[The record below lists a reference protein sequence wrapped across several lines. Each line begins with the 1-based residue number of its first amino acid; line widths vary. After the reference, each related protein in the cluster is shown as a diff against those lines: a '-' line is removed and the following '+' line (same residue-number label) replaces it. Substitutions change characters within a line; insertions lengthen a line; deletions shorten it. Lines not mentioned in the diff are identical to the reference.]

1 MPSVRTKLRLCSNQ
15 GALQQRSEEEE
26 LSLAQLRQLFKRHNS
41 QYQHTNHAATTQSS
55 KVDVAPLPAFEMAD
69 AIGIA
74 DTINLLA
81 ASLKDMAGES
91 SDGDFADMAELQ
103 EALEKATKTLQSF
116 RASRQAEITTMLP
129 TKDVTFYDGKVLP
142 KSPLK
147 SSTTTTQTPRRSNV
161 SSSSSPLQV
170 VTGRCPSPQRLLQ
183 TALSCSSGFLATI
196 GDDDGSPPPT
206 PGLLEL
212 MDDEEKHEEN
222 KLKKEASESKKPKT
236 RRKQGK
242 KLSLDFT
249 DFAGYKDEGKK
260 NIQIT
265 KGDIDIR
272 IWGPSVGGL
281 TLTTGGTSA
290 SSGDNDSSPGEA
302 RSGATWVIRSDRKD
316 SEGKTAIRD
325 KPRSSCTKPTPND
338 DRHRAQHHHHH
349 HQQQQQQKIHR
360 KSLFPWPTMKGHV
373 KRERLEEKGA
383 TTRTDLKRAPSTGS
397 SHGSTHLE
405 NLVLGAMNPHHN
417 ISTMPGETAPAT
429 ILRNKKSFRADK
441 KVSVDAPAP
450 AAAIAPAARAHD
462 RDDKHRNDL
471 LPAMSNLSYF
481 SGVLPNGGEKLK
493 AVKTDHEKGFEVY
506 LEEDA
511 SELSQYSPKK
521 LRERAALSEKL
532 LAKRREILSIQKD
545 LQACS
550 QLLGSV
556 GSRKSLR
563 SGGGLAVIDEPPTS
577 LRYDH
582 DPPPAASS
590 LLSSSSSSTT
600 MTTTNHS
607 STNKWVHGS
616 IIRE

>member
-26 LSLAQLRQLFKRHNS
+26 LSLAQLRQLFKRQNS
-41 QYQHTNHAATTQSS
+41 QYQHTNHTARTLSS
-55 KVDVAPLPAFEMAD
+55 KVGGEPLPVFEMAD

-116 RASRQAEITTMLP
+116 RANRQAETTTMLP
-129 TKDVTFYDGKVLP
+129 TKDVTFYDGKALP
-142 KSPLK
+142 NSPLK
-147 SSTTTTQTPRRSNV
+147 SSTTTTTQTPRRSNV
-161 SSSSSPLQV
+161 TFSSSPLKV

-222 KLKKEASESKKPKT
+222 KLKKEAGESKKPKT

-325 KPRSSCTKPTPND
+325 KPRSCGTKPTPND
-338 DRHRAQHHHHH
+338 DRHRAQ
-349 HQQQQQQKIHR
+349 QQQKIHR
-360 KSLFPWPTMKGHV
+360 KSLFP
-373 KRERLEEKGA
+373 
-383 TTRTDLKRAPSTGS
+383 
-397 SHGSTHLE
+397 
-405 NLVLGAMNPHHN
+405 
-417 ISTMPGETAPAT
+417 
-429 ILRNKKSFRADK
+429 
-441 KVSVDAPAP
+441 
-450 AAAIAPAARAHD
+450 
-462 RDDKHRNDL
+462 
-471 LPAMSNLSYF
+471 
-481 SGVLPNGGEKLK
+481 
-493 AVKTDHEKGFEVY
+493 
-506 LEEDA
+506 
-511 SELSQYSPKK
+511 
-521 LRERAALSEKL
+521 
-532 LAKRREILSIQKD
+532 
-545 LQACS
+545 
-550 QLLGSV
+550 
-556 GSRKSLR
+556 
-563 SGGGLAVIDEPPTS
+563 
-577 LRYDH
+577 
-582 DPPPAASS
+582 
-590 LLSSSSSSTT
+590 
-600 MTTTNHS
+600 
-607 STNKWVHGS
+607 
-616 IIRE
+616 